1 MLVSRLLL
9 RSSFGIDGLQRVGAA
24 EGLLEGEA
32 FGPFSTPSAVG
43 SAERAGRYR
52 CGDWLHQG
60 TVVKLGASQNGGAQ
74 CLCTWFLH
82 LRAGG
87 LKKNKPA
94 TRGLGPGDTSLVTGT
109 ATRLTQT
116 GLEGRVVL
124 LDGDH
129 SRPKFEIARSRKIL
143 PRVFSV
149 CIRGPGLLDERAE
162 DLPH

>member
-74 CLCTWFLH
+74 CLTMH
-82 LRAGG
+82 LVPSSARSYQVGE
-87 LKKNKPA
+87 LQKISRA
-94 TRGLGPGDTSLVTGT
+94 TRGQGDTSLVTGT
-109 ATRLTQT
+109 ARGRTQRLT
-116 GLEGRVVL
+116 
-124 LDGDH
+124 
-129 SRPKFEIARSRKIL
+129 
-143 PRVFSV
+143 
-149 CIRGPGLLDERAE
+149 
-162 DLPH
+162 